1 DQILGHEPKIDVTMF
16 RPERKPVRLYSR
28 EEAISAAV
36 RHAINAAYQHGFSPS
51 YDKMVDELRDHT
63 RADLERLHDRV
74 GAVDWGI
81 PPEMVGMYKSGYAR

>member
-1 DQILGHEPKIDVTMF
+1 
-16 RPERKPVRLYSR
+16 VRLYSR

-36 RHAINAAYQHGFSPS
+36 RHAINAAYQHGFTPS